1 MTTLSA
7 HPFVAK
13 SRLSWTIPLALMAGL
28 ALLGMLICFAGQKNL
43 QTETANGYSPS
54 TLFNQANADARA
66 GKTAQAILAYER
78 AAFLAPEDANIRA
91 NLNWVR
97 IHAGLP
103 ALVQTPLERSVSW
116 VSPNALAWLG
126 TLGLILIGFS
136 WVLVRPHATGRAFLV
151 VTGACG
157 LTLLALAITS
167 AVLAWQTSQQAVVL
181 TTDAP
186 ARIAPTTVSEAAFKL
201 PAGAL
206 ATMEGRHDNFILV
219 ADASGHT
226 GWVSRSDLEPIL
238 SNKTASPL

>member
-126 TLGLILIGFS
+126 TLGLILI
-136 WVLVRPHATGRAFLV
+136 AFLV